1 MKSKVAIIILSYNS
15 DYIIKKTILSAK
27 KISGNVILVDSFSTD
42 KTLKIA
48 KSLNCKIIKKKFVNY
63 AEQRNFV
70 IKKYNNLCNWQLH
83 IDADEIM
90 NKELIKNIKIIINS
104 KEKNFVYLLKR
115 KVVFMKKL
123 LN

>member
-48 KSLNCKIIKKKFVNY
+48 KSLNCKIIKK
-63 AEQRNFV
+63 
-70 IKKYNNLCNWQLH
+70 NLL
-83 IDADEIM
+83 IMLSKEI
-90 NKELIKNIKIIINS
+90 LLLKNIIISVIGNCI
-104 KEKNFVYLLKR
+104 
-115 KVVFMKKL
+115 
-123 LN
+123 